1 MKAHVFAIVNQKGG
15 IGKTTTAVHLA
26 VGLRNKGYK
35 TLLIDMDAQCNLTF
49 TLNGDYQNKPTI
61 MDAIL
66 NEVEIFDTIQ
76 YLEEIDLI
84 PGSNNLSSLDTMLDD
99 DGKEYFLADCIEKLK
114 SEYDYIVIDS
124 PPALSLIS
132 VGIMCAANSLI
143 VPVGVDMYSLQ
154 GTGQLFRTYSAVKEY
169 CNEDLKIDGILIN
182 KDSLTLRKV
191 LVDIAKNLKI
201 NIFNTTISYSPI
213 ITHAVIDQKSV
224 YKYAPNSKPC
234 REYDQFI
241 DELLNMY
248 KIDTLNKDVLRNH
261 DSSKKLIDAL
271 NEIGMDIDNADNSK
285 GGN

>member
-66 NEVEIFDTIQ
+66 NEAEIFDTIQ

-248 KIDTLNKDVLRNH
+248 KKDTLNKDVLKNH
-261 DSSKKLIDAL
+261 DTSKKLIDAL